1 MSNIDLKAQL
11 AKQMLGYLH
20 NELIKDANEPTLY
33 RLSYGQYEV
42 SSYKGELLIE
52 FDTQKPGYGIYYGFM
67 ITQDG
72 IDAQKAS
79 TIDTI
84 FTPIRQHLE
93 LILNKDVYLTDGIY
107 YNRIYWAFWLRC
119 DDFDIE
125 TAKKH
130 MEIIQDYF
138 NQLAIS
144 KYNVVKI

>member
-52 FDTQKPGYGIYYGFM
+52 FDTQKPGYSIYYGFM
-67 ITQDG
+67 ITKNG
-72 IDAQKAS
+72 IDRNEATK
-79 TIDTI
+79 INNI
-84 FTPIRQHLE
+84 FVPIRQHLE
-93 LILNKDVYLTDGIY
+93 FVLKKVVYLTDGIY
-107 YNRIYWAFWLRC
+107 NSRVYWAFWLRC
-119 DDFDIE
+119 NDFDIDS
-125 TAKKH
+125 AKKH

-138 NQLAIS
+138 NQLTIS
-144 KYNVVKI
+144 KYNVVKL

>member
-67 ITQDG
+67 ITKNG
-72 IDAQKAS
+72 IDRNEATKINN
-79 TIDTI
+79 TLI
-84 FTPIRQHLE
+84 PQHF
-93 LILNKDVYLTDGIY
+93 DLTL
-107 YNRIYWAFWLRC
+107 F
-119 DDFDIE
+119 
-125 TAKKH
+125 
-130 MEIIQDYF
+130 
-138 NQLAIS
+138 IS
-144 KYNVVKI
+144 S

>member
-1 MSNIDLKAQL
+1 MSNIDLKDQL

-67 ITQDG
+67 ITKNG
-72 IDAQKAS
+72 IDANEAIK
-79 TIDTI
+79 IDNI
-84 FTPIRQHLE
+84 FLPIRQHLGFV
-93 LILNKDVYLTDGIY
+93 LKKVVYLTDGIY
-107 YNRIYWAFWLRC
+107 NSRVYWAFWLRC
-119 DDFDIE
+119 NDFDIDS
-125 TAKKH
+125 AKKH

-138 NQLAIS
+138 NQLAIY